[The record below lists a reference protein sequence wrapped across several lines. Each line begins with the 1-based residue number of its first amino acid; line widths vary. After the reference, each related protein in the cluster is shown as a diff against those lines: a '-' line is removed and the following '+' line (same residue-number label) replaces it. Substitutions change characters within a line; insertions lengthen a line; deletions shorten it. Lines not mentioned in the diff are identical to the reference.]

1 MDPALSGCLHLME
14 NSVIAA
20 CVTCMELLL
29 LMCAVFC
36 HSPWP
41 RRAHMLTSDVV
52 SFQLVI
58 SEGPQPAVRRR
69 KRQSQVL
76 VHDTH
81 PQTQQPKAPK
91 RKVKSEVT
99 NLVPKIYESDK
110 ENSKSPVISFNDINT
125 HKSSSCAFHTV
136 RSPSND
142 IDTLKSSHDFDTLKS
157 SYNGSSTLKSSLN
170 DFKSLENGST
180 EDYIDYQWFDAKDEK
195 NDSIG
200 CENSLKEPI
209 NINCHRQFSVIEGQQ
224 GRVIQ
229 DKSCNHIEIKT
240 HDHDVHIKRM
250 NKFSELTK
258 CDIQEDDSSYEDAA
272 AAVDSLPYNQSE
284 QHFTEKYTCAANSG
298 TGSRK
303 EKTASGFFS
312 FLRWF
317 RKGKDDFNCEEVG
330 NGEFIQELAGPTVP
344 SSPQLIRS
352 TSSSCGSIDTL
363 FSTATVNSFAF
374 VAPTLYRPFGSATQP
389 EKLIAI
395 GPDTDTYRDRLH
407 QRDQVR
413 ELDRNITLRKK
424 YHLFGSGTLVKSGV
438 NTPNPSP
445 VVERK
450 NNNARDQV
458 ISTHSLSP
466 GSQNSTFGRKKR
478 KAPDPPRAVR
488 AEFSDSLPTSLDKCR
503 SESKSMDNGD
513 LVAVRKPRHR
523 RTVSESAK
531 DKRAGAYCHVRGKR
545 RAPQPPSPCRN
556 LEQPS
561 GSTLERFHNQ
571 FGSFGRKKRPA
582 PQPPEEHKKRDNKES
597 KASQPYQERSKSP
610 VGQLSLEEKE
620 RLISNIAKLKA
631 HAEKKALGPT
641 GIMDSDPGS
650 PYEQVV
656 CNDSLKLERGVLK
669 PNKELPKV
677 DTAASESKAAPVSP
691 RPWYKRSLANKD
703 ALSGLK
709 RDIFKSLEKRK
720 DREKEKHEE
729 WMPEVG
735 IPRAV
740 GTGISSDGS
749 SCSSTSSKFN
759 IFARLDRSDD
769 KKREG
774 DKRKSQISML
784 ANISELDR
792 EAAEIVQ
799 KEQAREQALLAA
811 EDAKFYAY
819 PDVPPVGSFNENVE
833 VPKRSSARELIS
845 LFNAIGNVTKVTV
858 NSAFFSKE
866 GSSFFSREGIEKRFS
881 FMGESVRT
889 TEQRVVIEGNTF
901 QQQGT
906 SQSFVSDSESSLASS
921 PVEGKCKESDN
932 STGMTG
938 TSDISGVTIQEV
950 EDDLEKSA
958 RCRVMYEA
966 NRSRRHHSP
975 SPTIPTI
982 AEQSESA
989 SSLATTPASTLDPHE
1004 GGNHESGKISV
1015 ENPISDALQPAK
1027 CMTIWNCP
1035 RCTLENPRWKV
1046 TCDACGRWRP
1056 PLLDDKPDS
1065 SENNKPF
1072 QRPASPLHD
1081 TKKPVTKQVQSIK
1094 MDLPKKGKVIDWEEE
1109 LKRYLPHNESQAFRN
1124 DKQVSKQPCEDKDLG
1139 IQNSAKISVDG
1150 IQIDSSTCS
1159 QIGAVLEN
1167 NITKMKSEEL
1177 HADKNKASLSP
1188 SLFMG
1193 GLKQDKEKPI
1203 NRTAEVSS
1211 DTVMVNGA
1219 VPLMEKPDVDEVRK
1233 ARLAFFSRT
1242 NEMNDQLIFSGKSS
1256 TASPSEQKA
1265 HGEAN
1270 NEVVMVK
1277 KVVEESEQLKLREM
1291 LKEMKN
1297 SLPKRPRDTTVVF
1310 GKNKNLG
1317 VGNSLMLNEYNT
1329 VEDNSVN
1336 DAHKHG
1342 AIKKVPQKVSKPEHR
1357 TASNTSGS
1365 DCQKDVKSRFQNGIE
1380 NENKQIEAVFVTTKT
1395 IYEDIKVKKTGKPLK
1410 ISTSVQTNSIV
1421 RRAEVE
1427 QGENVRSSYVVPVTV
1442 EEFSGTGIKDGV
1454 LYTSLNKESRR
1465 IGKGTFELIRA
1476 RDFANIE
1483 ATKISGESSA
1493 VHVYANV
1500 PASSLPEQTSCPISG
1515 CVTQHVF
1522 TPQQPS
1528 PTLVHK
1534 PSENKRNVTETK
1546 ESPQTETKY
1555 SQDNQG
1561 IALIEESSVTSADS
1575 DSKQGGLHQSK
1586 QTTSAICSGSVA
1598 SVSVGDC
1605 GEVERLTAQLTLPK
1619 GIADFKGW
1627 SELIVTS
1634 HL

>member
-1 MDPALSGCLHLME
+1 
-14 NSVIAA
+14 
-20 CVTCMELLL
+20 
-29 LMCAVFC
+29 
-36 HSPWP
+36 
-41 RRAHMLTSDVV
+41 MLTCHVV
-52 SFQLVI
+52 LFQLVI

-99 NLVPKIYESDK
+99 NLVPKIYESNK
-110 ENSKSPVISFNDINT
+110 ENSKSPVISLNDINT
-125 HKSSSCAFHTV
+125 HKSSSSAFHTV
-136 RSPSND
+136 RSPSSD
-142 IDTLKSSHDFDTLKS
+142 TDTLKFSHDFNTLKS

-170 DFKSLENGST
+170 DFKSLESCT
-180 EDYIDYQWFDAKDEK
+180 EDDSDYQWFDAKDEK
-195 NDSIG
+195 NYSIG

-209 NINCHRQFSVIEGQQ
+209 NLNIHRQCSVIEGQQ
-224 GRVIQ
+224 VRIIQ
-229 DKSCNHIEIKT
+229 EKSCNHVEIKT
-240 HDHDVHIKRM
+240 HDHDVHIERM
-250 NKFSELTK
+250 NEFSEPTR
-258 CDIQEDDSSYEDAA
+258 CGIQEDDSSYEDAA

-284 QHFTEKYTCAANSG
+284 QCFTEKCTSAANPG
-298 TGSRK
+298 TGSRR

-317 RKGKDDFNCEEVG
+317 RKGKDDYNCEEIG
-330 NGEFIQELAGPTVP
+330 NGEFVQELAGPAVP

-374 VAPTLYRPFGSATQP
+374 VAPTLYRPFGSANQP
-389 EKLIAI
+389 EKHIAI
-395 GPDTDTYRDRLH
+395 GPDTDTYRDRLNR
-407 QRDQVR
+407 RDQVR
-413 ELDRNITLRKK
+413 ELDRNLTLRKK

-438 NTPNPSP
+438 NTLNPSP
-445 VVERK
+445 VVGRK
-450 NNNARDQV
+450 NNSARDQV

-488 AEFSDSLPTSLDKCR
+488 VEFSDSLPTSLDKCR

-523 RTVSESAK
+523 RTVSDSAK
-531 DKRAGAYCHVRGKR
+531 DKRAGAYCHVKGKR
-545 RAPQPPSPCRN
+545 RAPQPPSPCSN
-556 LEQPS
+556 LEQQS

-582 PQPPEEHKKRDNKES
+582 PQPPEEHTKRDNKES
-597 KASQPYQERSKSP
+597 KASQPYQERNKSP

-620 RLISNIAKLKA
+620 RLIANIAKLKA
-631 HAEKKALGPT
+631 HAEKALGPT
-641 GIMDSDPGS
+641 GSMDSDS
-650 PYEQVV
+650 RSSHEQVV

-677 DTAASESKAAPVSP
+677 DTTASESKAAPVSP

-735 IPRAV
+735 IPRVV
-740 GTGISSDGS
+740 GPGLSSDGS

-769 KKREG
+769 KKKEG

-819 PDVPPVGSFNENVE
+819 PDIPAVDNFNEYVE
-833 VPKRSSARELIS
+833 VPKRSSTRELIS

-881 FMGESVRT
+881 FKGESVRT

-906 SQSFVSDSESSLASS
+906 SQSFVTDSDSSLASS
-921 PVEGKCKESDN
+921 SVEGKCKESDD
-932 STGMTG
+932 STAMTG
-938 TSDISGVTIQEV
+938 ASDVSGVTIQEV
-950 EDDLEKSA
+950 DDDLEKSS
-958 RCRVMYEA
+958 RSRVMYEA
-966 NRSRRHHSP
+966 NKSRRHHSP

-989 SSLATTPASTLDPHE
+989 SSLATTPASTLDPHQ
-1004 GGNHESGKISV
+1004 GGNHESGNIFV
-1015 ENPISDALQPAK
+1015 ENPTPDALQHAK
-1027 CMTIWNCP
+1027 CITIWNCP

-1056 PLLDDKPDS
+1056 ALLDEKPDA
-1065 SENNKPF
+1065 SEYNEPF

-1081 TKKPVTKQVQSIK
+1081 TKKPLTNKVQIVK
-1094 MDLPKKGKVIDWEEE
+1094 MELSKKGKGIDWEEE
-1109 LKRYLPHNESQAFRN
+1109 MKRYLPHNGSQAVRK
-1124 DKQVSKQPCEDKDLG
+1124 DKHVSKQPCEGKDLG
-1139 IQNSAKISVDG
+1139 IQNRAKISVDG

-1159 QIGAVLEN
+1159 QSGAVLDN
-1167 NITKMKSEEL
+1167 NIGKMKSEEL
-1177 HADKNKASLSP
+1177 HADKNKTITSP
-1188 SLFMG
+1188 SVFMG
-1193 GLKQDKEKPI
+1193 DLKQDKEKPI
-1203 NRTAEVSS
+1203 NKTAEVSS
-1211 DTVMVNGA
+1211 DTVIVNGA
-1219 VPLMEKPDVDEVRK
+1219 EPLMEKPDVNEVRK

-1242 NEMNDQLIFSGKSS
+1242 NEMNDQLIFGGKSS
-1256 TASPSEQKA
+1256 AASPLEQEV
-1265 HGEAN
+1265 HGEVN
-1270 NEVVMVK
+1270 SELVTVK
-1277 KVVEESEQLKLREM
+1277 KVVDESEQLKLREM

-1297 SLPKRPRDTTVVF
+1297 SLPKRPKGTTVVF

-1317 VGNSLMLNEYNT
+1317 VGNSIMLNEHNT
-1329 VEDNSVN
+1329 VEDKSVN
-1336 DAHKHG
+1336 VAHKLG
-1342 AIKKVPQKVSKPEHR
+1342 AIKKIPQKVSKLEHP
-1357 TASNTSGS
+1357 TVNNISGC
-1365 DCQKDVKSRFQNGIE
+1365 DFEKDGKSRFQNGIE
-1380 NENKQIEAVFVTTKT
+1380 NENKKVEAVFITTKT
-1395 IYEDIKVKKTGKPLK
+1395 VYEDIKVKKTGKPLK
-1410 ISTSVQTNSIV
+1410 VSTSVQTNSIV

-1427 QGENVRSSYVVPVTV
+1427 QGENVKSSYMVPVTV

-1483 ATKISGESSA
+1483 ATKIGGESSV

-1500 PASSLPEQTSCPISG
+1500 PASSLPEQTSRPFSG

-1534 PSENKRNVTETK
+1534 PNETKRNVTESK
-1546 ESPQTETKY
+1546 ESPQTETRY
-1555 SQDNQG
+1555 TQENRG
-1561 IALIEESSVTSADS
+1561 VALFEESSVTSADS
-1575 DSKQGGLHQSK
+1575 DSKQGGFHQSS
-1586 QTTSAICSGSVA
+1586 QTTSEICSGSVA
-1598 SVSVGDC
+1598 SVSVSDC

-1627 SELIVTS
+1627 SKLRVTS

>member
-1 MDPALSGCLHLME
+1 
-14 NSVIAA
+14 
-20 CVTCMELLL
+20 
-29 LMCAVFC
+29 MCAVLC
-36 HSPWP
+36 YSPWP
-41 RRAHMLTSDVV
+41 QHAHMLMCDVV

-58 SEGPQPAVRRR
+58 NEGPQPAVRRR
-69 KRQSQVL
+69 KHQSQVL

-81 PQTQQPKAPK
+81 LPTQHPKAPK

-99 NLVPKIYESDK
+99 NIIPKSYESNK
-110 ENSKSPVISFNDINT
+110 ENSKSPVISLNDIST
-125 HKSSSCAFHTV
+125 LKSSSGDFHTV

-142 IDTLKSSHDFDTLKS
+142 TDILKFSHDFDAIKS
-157 SYNGSSTLKSSLN
+157 SCNGSSTLKSSLN
-170 DFKSLENGST
+170 DFKSLETCT
-180 EDYIDYQWFDAKDEK
+180 EDYSDYQWFDAKDK
-195 NDSIG
+195 KDDSIG
-200 CENSLKEPI
+200 CENSLKEQI
-209 NINCHRQFSVIEGQQ
+209 NRNVPRQCSVIEGQQ
-224 GRVIQ
+224 VRIIQ
-229 DKSCNHIEIKT
+229 EKSCNCIEIKIP
-240 HDHDVHIKRM
+240 DHGVHIERM
-250 NKFSELTK
+250 NEFSGRTR
-258 CDIQEDDSSYEDAA
+258 CSIQEDDSSYEDAA
-272 AAVDSLPYNQSE
+272 AAVDSLHYNQFE
-284 QHFTEKYTCAANSG
+284 QHVTEKCTSVANTV
-298 TGSRK
+298 TGSRR

-317 RKGKDDFNCEEVG
+317 RKGKDDCDNCEEVG
-330 NGEFIQELAGPTVP
+330 NGEFVQELAGPTAP

-352 TSSSCGSIDTL
+352 TGSCGSIDTL

-374 VAPTLYRPFGSATQP
+374 VAPTSYRPFGSADQP
-389 EKLIAI
+389 EKHIVV

-407 QRDQVR
+407 RRDQVR
-413 ELDRNITLRKK
+413 ELDRNLTLRKK

-450 NNNARDQV
+450 NEDATDQV
-458 ISTHSLSP
+458 ISTCNLSP
-466 GSQNSTFGRKKR
+466 GGQNSTFGRKKR
-478 KAPDPPRAVR
+478 KAPDPPR

-523 RTVSESAK
+523 RTVSDSAK
-531 DKRAGAYCHVRGKR
+531 DKRAGAYCHVKGKR
-545 RAPQPPSPCRN
+545 RAPQPPSPCSN

-561 GSTLERFHNQ
+561 SSTLERFHNQ

-582 PQPPEEHKKRDNKES
+582 PQPPEEQKKRESKES
-597 KASQPYQERSKSP
+597 KTSQSYQERSKSP

-620 RLISNIAKLKA
+620 RLIANIAKLKA
-631 HAEKKALGPT
+631 HADKKALRSSGS
-641 GIMDSDPGS
+641 MDSHPRS
-650 PYEQVV
+650 PHEQVV
-656 CNDSLKLERGVLK
+656 CNDSLKLERGILK

-677 DTAASESKAAPVSP
+677 DATAVESKAAPVSP

-703 ALSGLK
+703 GLSGLK

-735 IPRAV
+735 IPRVV
-740 GTGISSDGS
+740 GTGRSSDDS
-749 SCSSTSSKFN
+749 TCSSTTSKFN

-769 KKREG
+769 SKKEG
-774 DKRKSQISML
+774 DKRKSQVSML

-819 PDVPPVGSFNENVE
+819 PDVPAMGSFNENVE

-906 SQSFVSDSESSLASS
+906 SQSCVTDSNSSLASP
-921 PVEGKCKESDN
+921 PVVGKCRESAD
-932 STGMTG
+932 STRLFGA
-938 TSDISGVTIQEV
+938 SDLSGVTVQEV
-950 EDDLEKSA
+950 KDDPEKSSHS
-958 RCRVMYEA
+958 RVMYEA
-966 NRSRRHHSP
+966 NKSRRHHSP

-989 SSLATTPASTLDPHE
+989 SSVATTPASTLDPHH
-1004 GGNHESGKISV
+1004 GSNNCESGNISV
-1015 ENPISDALQPAK
+1015 TNPTPNALQHAK
-1027 CMTIWNCP
+1027 RMTIWNCP
-1035 RCTLENPRWKV
+1035 RCTLENPRWKI

-1056 PLLDDKPDS
+1056 PVLDEKPDES
-1065 SENNKPF
+1065 QCDEPF

-1081 TKKPVTKQVQSIK
+1081 TKKPMTNKVRIVEMGLS
-1094 MDLPKKGKVIDWEEE
+1094 KKGKGIDWEEE
-1109 LKRYLPHNESQAFRN
+1109 IKRYLPHNEPQAVGK
-1124 DKQVSKQPCEDKDLG
+1124 DKHLSKQPCEDKDLE
-1139 IQNSAKISVDG
+1139 IKNSAKTSVSG
-1150 IQIDSSTCS
+1150 VHIDSSANNQS
-1159 QIGAVLEN
+1159 GAVLEN
-1167 NITKMKSEEL
+1167 NIGKMKSEEL
-1177 HADKNKASLSP
+1177 HADKNKTIISP
-1188 SLFMG
+1188 SIFMG
-1193 GLKQDKEKPI
+1193 DLKQGKEKPI
-1203 NRTAEVSS
+1203 NKTAEVNS
-1211 DTVMVNGA
+1211 DTAMVNGA
-1219 VPLMEKPDVDEVRK
+1219 EPLMKKPDVDEVRK
-1233 ARLAFFSRT
+1233 ARLAFFSRK
-1242 NEMNDQLIFSGKSS
+1242 NEMNDQLIFSGTISA
-1256 TASPSEQKA
+1256 ASPLEQKV
-1265 HGEAN
+1265 HS
-1270 NEVVMVK
+1270 EVDSELVTVK
-1277 KVVEESEQLKLREM
+1277 KVEESEQLKLREM

-1297 SLPKRPRDTTVVF
+1297 SLPKKHKDTTAVVVT
-1310 GKNKNLG
+1310 GKNTNLG
-1317 VGNSLMLNEYNT
+1317 VGNSVMSNEHNT
-1329 VEDNSVN
+1329 VEGKSVN
-1336 DAHKHG
+1336 DAHKLG
-1342 AIKKVPQKVSKPEHR
+1342 AIKKVPQKVSKLKHR
-1357 TASNTSGS
+1357 TINDASGS
-1365 DCQKDVKSRFQNGIE
+1365 DSKKDGKSRFQSGIE
-1380 NENKQIEAVFVTTKT
+1380 NENKQVEAVFITTKT
-1395 IYEDIKVKKTGKPLK
+1395 IYEDIKVKKTRKPLK
-1410 ISTSVQTNSIV
+1410 VSTSVQTNSIV

-1427 QGENVRSSYVVPVTV
+1427 QEENLKSSYMVPVTV
-1442 EEFSGTGIKDGV
+1442 EEFSATGIKDGV

-1500 PASSLPEQTSCPISG
+1500 PASSLPEQNSHPMSG
-1515 CVTQHVF
+1515 CVAQHIF
-1522 TPQQPS
+1522 TSQQPS

-1546 ESPQTETKY
+1546 ESTQTDTMHSPE
-1555 SQDNQG
+1555 NQG
-1561 IALIEESSVTSADS
+1561 VALLEESSVTSADS
-1575 DSKQGGLHQSK
+1575 DSKQRGHHRSSR
-1586 QTTSAICSGSVA
+1586 TTSEVCSCSVA
-1598 SVSVGDC
+1598 SVSLGDC

-1627 SELIVTS
+1627 SQTYS
-1634 HL
+1634 HN

>member
-1 MDPALSGCLHLME
+1 
-14 NSVIAA
+14 
-20 CVTCMELLL
+20 MELLL

-1233 ARLAFFSRT
+1233 ARLAFFNRT

>member
-1 MDPALSGCLHLME
+1 ME

-20 CVTCMELLL
+20 YVTCMELLL

-41 RRAHMLTSDVV
+41 RRAHMLTCDVV

-69 KRQSQVL
+69 KHQSQVL

-81 PQTQQPKAPK
+81 QQTQQPKAPK

-99 NLVPKIYESDK
+99 NLVPKIYESNK
-110 ENSKSPVISFNDINT
+110 ENSKSPVISFNDIST

-142 IDTLKSSHDFDTLKS
+142 IDTLESLHDFDTLKS
-157 SYNGSSTLKSSLN
+157 SYDGSSTLKSSLN
-170 DFKSLENGST
+170 DFKSLETCT
-180 EDYIDYQWFDAKDEK
+180 EDYSDYQWFDAKDEK

-200 CENSLKEPI
+200 CENFLKEPI
-209 NINCHRQFSVIEGQQ
+209 SVNIHRQCSVIEGQQ
-224 GRVIQ
+224 VRVIQ
-229 DKSCNHIEIKT
+229 EKSCNHIEIKT
-240 HDHDVHIKRM
+240 RDHDVHIERM
-250 NKFSELTK
+250 NEFSEPTK
-258 CDIQEDDSSYEDAA
+258 CNIQEDESSYEDAA
-272 AAVDSLPYNQSE
+272 AAVDNLPYNQSE
-284 QHFTEKYTCAANSG
+284 QHFTEKCTSAANPS
-298 TGSRK
+298 TGSRR

-330 NGEFIQELAGPTVP
+330 NGEFVEELAGPTVP

-407 QRDQVR
+407 QREQVR

-424 YHLFGSGTLVKSGV
+424 YHLFGSGTFVKSGV
-438 NTPNPSP
+438 NTPTPSP

-503 SESKSMDNGD
+503 SQSKSMDNGD

-523 RTVSESAK
+523 RTVSDSAK

-561 GSTLERFHNQ
+561 GNTLGRFHNQ

-582 PQPPEEHKKRDNKES
+582 PQPPEEHKKRDNKDS
-597 KASQPYQERSKSP
+597 KVSQPYQERSKSP

-620 RLISNIAKLKA
+620 RLIANIAKLKA

-641 GIMDSDPGS
+641 GSMDSDPSS
-650 PYEQVV
+650 PHEQVV

-720 DREKEKHEE
+720 DREKEKHED

-735 IPRAV
+735 IPRVV
-740 GTGISSDGS
+740 GTGLSSDGS

-769 KKREG
+769 KKKEG

-819 PDVPPVGSFNENVE
+819 PDVPAVGSSNENVE

-858 NSAFFSKE
+858 NSTFFSKE

-906 SQSFVSDSESSLASS
+906 SQSFVSDSDSSLASS
-921 PVEGKCKESDN
+921 PITGKCKESDD

-938 TSDISGVTIQEV
+938 ASDIAGVIIQEV
-950 EDDLEKSA
+950 EDDHEKSA
-958 RCRVMYEA
+958 HSRVMYEA
-966 NRSRRHHSP
+966 NRSRHHHSP

-989 SSLATTPASTLDPHE
+989 SSLATTPASSLDPHQ
-1004 GGNHESGKISV
+1004 GGNHESDNISV
-1015 ENPISDALQPAK
+1015 ENPTPDALQPAK
-1027 CMTIWNCP
+1027 CMTLWNCP
-1035 RCTLENPRWKV
+1035 RCTLENPRWKIS
-1046 TCDACGRWRP
+1046 CDACGRWRS
-1056 PLLDDKPDS
+1056 PLLDDKPDA
-1065 SENNKPF
+1065 SEYNKPF

-1081 TKKPVTKQVQSIK
+1081 TKKPMTNKVQIIN
-1094 MDLPKKGKVIDWEEE
+1094 MDLSKKGKGIDWEEE
-1109 LKRYLPHNESQAFRN
+1109 LKRYLPHNESQAVGN

-1150 IQIDSSTCS
+1150 LQIDSSTCS

-1167 NITKMKSEEL
+1167 NIGKVKSEEL
-1177 HADKNKASLSP
+1177 HADKNKTVMSP
-1188 SLFMG
+1188 SSFMG
-1193 GLKQDKEKPI
+1193 DLKQDKEKPI

-1219 VPLMEKPDVDEVRK
+1219 EPLMEKPDVDEVRK

-1242 NEMNDQLIFSGKSS
+1242 NEMNGQLIFSGKSS
-1256 TASPSEQKA
+1256 TSSALEQKF
-1265 HGEAN
+1265 HGETN
-1270 NEVVMVK
+1270 NELVMAK
-1277 KVVEESEQLKLREM
+1277 KVVDESEQLKLREM

-1297 SLPKRPRDTTVVF
+1297 SLPKRPKDLTVVF

-1317 VGNSLMLNEYNT
+1317 VGNNLMLNEHNT
-1329 VEDNSVN
+1329 VEDKSIN
-1336 DAHKHG
+1336 DAHKLG
-1342 AIKKVPQKVSKPEHR
+1342 AIKKVPQKVSKLEHG
-1357 TASNTSGS
+1357 TVNNTSGS
-1365 DCQKDVKSRFQNGIE
+1365 DFKKDGKSRFQNGIE
-1380 NENKQIEAVFVTTKT
+1380 NENKHVEAVFVTTKT

-1410 ISTSVQTNSIV
+1410 VSTSVQTNSIV

-1427 QGENVRSSYVVPVTV
+1427 QGENVKSSYLVPVTV
-1442 EEFSGTGIKDGV
+1442 EEFSGTGIKGGV

-1483 ATKISGESSA
+1483 ATKVSGESSV

-1500 PASSLPEQTSCPISG
+1500 PASSLPEQTSHPISG
-1515 CVTQHVF
+1515 CVTHHVF
-1522 TPQQPS
+1522 TPQHPS
-1528 PTLVHK
+1528 PTLVHM

-1555 SQDNQG
+1555 SQHNEG
-1561 IALIEESSVTSADS
+1561 VALFEESSVTSADS
-1575 DSKQGGLHQSK
+1575 DSKQGGLHQSN
-1586 QTTSAICSGSVA
+1586 QTTSTICSGSVA

-1627 SELIVTS
+1627 SELIITS